1 MASYMHNPMFG
12 QDDSEDSGVGY
23 DATGGSG
30 ASASDLFGIGAQVFD
45 TFAHII
51 QPSAYQQPAVA
62 LPMPQTYAPPLGVT
76 PGSVMAAGSI
86 SSNMLLIG
94 GLGLA
99 ALFFFRKK

>member
-12 QDDSEDSGVGY
+12 QDDSEDSGWGY
-23 DATGGSG
+23 DAGGSG
-30 ASASDLFGIGAQVFD
+30 ISAGDLIGAGTSIFD
-45 TFAHII
+45 TIAHII
-51 QPSAYQQPAVA
+51 QPSAYQQPSVAVP
-62 LPMPQTYAPPLGVT
+62 LPQTYAPPLGIA
-76 PGSVMAAGSI
+76 PGSVVAAGSI